1 MEYLFEIVGVSSIL
15 SFFDH
20 QAIAQQKSNPGPEY
34 LGTYRCTLDAFI
46 DSVEDLPKRRNW
58 NGDRVVESVIHFW
71 YHNAEAIAYWKS
83 RLEDAGKETLLVA
96 RVGDIDALKTEFE
109 TLLRVT

>member
-1 MEYLFEIVGVSSIL
+1 MEYLFEIVGVSPIL

-20 QAIAQQKSNPGPEY
+20 QTAVQQKPKPGPEY
-34 LGTYRCTLDAFI
+34 LGTYRCTLDAFL
-46 DSVEDLPKRRNW
+46 DSVGDLTRRRDW

-71 YHNAEAIAYWKS
+71 YHNAEAIAYWKR
-83 RLEDAGKETLLVA
+83 RLEDSGKENLLVA

-109 TLLRVT
+109 TLLKFT